1 MKTSKR
7 SNQMSEPALLKY
19 YPLVEEAQKEGKK
32 VYFLNIGQPDIKTPT
47 CFLKAVGAFSDKVIS
62 YQAPEGLLK
71 LRETS
76 AAYYNRLGL
85 DFSKDDVYI
94 TNGGS
99 EALLFTFISI
109 CDPGDEI
116 ITAEP
121 LYSIYKEIAA
131 ACNIKLVAIKTQVE
145 DGFLLP
151 QKDEIEG
158 LITDRTRC
166 ILITNPGN
174 PTGKVYLKE
183 ELEILEDLALK
194 HDLFIVTD
202 EVYREFLY
210 DDCLYLSPAQNKQLA
225 DHVILVDSISKRYSA
240 CGARIGLIVSKN
252 KAFKL
257 SIKKLCQMRLSV
269 SIIDQ
274 IGAAELMTLDHEFFK
289 EILDEYTYRRKIV
302 YEGLQAIPGVICK
315 LPKGAFYFM
324 VKFPVKKTADFI
336 EWMIGDFSY
345 ENETILLS
353 PANDFYLN
361 PLDGE
366 DQVRLAYVLNAKDM
380 KRAMLLLEK
389 GLEAYR
395 KKYPERFK
403 ENDE

>member
-7 SNQMSEPALLKY
+7 TNQMSEPALLKY
-19 YPLVEEAQKEGKK
+19 YPLVEEAQKDGKK

-47 CFLKAVGAFSDKVIS
+47 CFLKAVGGFKEKVIA
-62 YQAPEGLLK
+62 YQAPEGLLA
-71 LRETS
+71 LREAS
-76 AAYYNRLGL
+76 ADYYQRIGL

-109 CDPGDEI
+109 CDAGDEI

-131 ACNIKLVAIKTQVE
+131 ACNVKLVGIKTEVE

-151 QKDEIEG
+151 AKDQIEA

-166 ILITNPGN
+166 LLMTNPGN
-174 PTGKVYLKE
+174 PTGKVYGKE
-183 ELEILEDLALK
+183 EIDMLESLALK

-210 DDCLYLSPAQNKQLA
+210 DDCSYLSPAQNKDLT

-240 CGARIGLIVSKN
+240 CGARIGFIVSKN
-252 KAFKL
+252 KAFKE
-257 SIKKLCQMRLSV
+257 SVKKLCQMRLSV

-274 IGAAELMTLDHEFFK
+274 VGAAELMTLDHEFFK
-289 EILDEYTYRRKIV
+289 EILDEYTHRRKIV
-302 YEGLQAIPGVICK
+302 YQGLQAIPGVICK
-315 LPKGAFYFM
+315 LPRGAFYFM
-324 VKFPVKKTADFI
+324 VRLPIKKAADFI
-336 EWMIGDFSY
+336 EWLVRDFSY
-345 ENETILLS
+345 ENETVLLS

-389 GLEAYR
+389 GLEAYHQ
-395 KKYPERFK
+395 KYPERFK
-403 ENDE
+403 EK